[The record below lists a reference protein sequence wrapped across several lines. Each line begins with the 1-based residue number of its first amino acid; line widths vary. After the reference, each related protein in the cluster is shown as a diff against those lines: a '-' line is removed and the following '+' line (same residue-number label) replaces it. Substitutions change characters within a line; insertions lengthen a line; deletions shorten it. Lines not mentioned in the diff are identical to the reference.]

1 MAKKTA
7 KKDLNKAQA
16 IRDYAAAHKGA
27 GPTEIAKTLSEK
39 HGVPFAVA
47 QVSNTLTNAKK
58 KGGKAKAKQT
68 GVGNGNNN
76 VVEVITLARKFVAA
90 AGGTANAA
98 EILLALSGGDEVGNG

>member
-16 IRDYAAAHKGA
+16 IRDYAAANRAA
-27 GPTEIAKTLSEK
+27 GPTEIAKALSEK

-58 KGGKAKAKQT
+58 KSGKAKAKPT
-68 GVGNGNNN
+68 GVGNGNN
-76 VVEVITLARKFVAA
+76 VVEVITLARKFVKA
-90 AGGTANAA
+90 AGGTAAAA
-98 EILLALSGGDEVGNG
+98 EILLALGGDEVGNG